1 MMHRFHGQ
9 RAWTVILG
17 AALVLAAGCTRPS
30 APPSELPP
38 APVAVAVAQIKTVP
52 VQLRAIGNVRAY
64 ETVAIRPRVNGE
76 IKEKHFNEGDFVKK
90 GAKLFTI
97 DPLPYKTVLE
107 EAKALE
113 QRDRA
118 IHKGAEAAL
127 KRGLE
132 LSRPIALAAEE
143 LEKLRTEVARARATL
158 TASEAA
164 VKTAD
169 LQYGYTT
176 IYSPIDGLTG
186 KLLITPG
193 NVVTANGAAPL
204 VVINQIWPISVV
216 FAVPEHQLREIQR
229 ERKRQGGVLPVEA
242 HIRNEEQVPR
252 GELTFNDNEV
262 DTLTGTVQ
270 LKANFGN
277 EDQLLWPGEFVE
289 IVVTLSQREKSVTV
303 PTSAVQ
309 EGQNGPFVFVV
320 KADSTAEM
328 RPVQVAFTH
337 QGEAIIA
344 KGLAAN
350 ETVVTDGHL
359 RVAPGSKLAVKGA
372 AAADKKP

>member
-1 MMHRFHGQ
+1 V
-9 RAWTVILG
+9 TVAKSQL
-17 AALVLAAGCTRPS
+17 
-30 APPSELPP
+30 
-38 APVAVAVAQIKTVP
+38 KTVP
-52 VQLRAIGNVRAY
+52 VQIRAIGNVRVYAS
-64 ETVAIRPRVNGE
+64 VAVRPRVSGE
-76 IKEKHFNEGDFVKK
+76 IIEKHFNEGDFVKK
-90 GAKLFTI
+90 GDELFII
-97 DPLPYKTVLE
+97 DPLPYKTALDQ
-107 EAKALE
+107 AKALE

-118 IHKGAEAAL
+118 ILKGADAAL

-158 TASEAA
+158 AASEAA
-164 VKTAD
+164 VKTAE

-176 IYSPIDGLTG
+176 ISAPIDGLTG

-193 NVVTANGAAPL
+193 NIVTANEAAPL

-216 FAVPEHQLREIQR
+216 FAVPEHQLGVIKR

-242 HIRNEEQVPR
+242 HIRGEAQVPR

-277 EDQLLWPGEFVE
+277 EDQLLWPGEFVD
-289 IVVTLSQREKSVTV
+289 IIVTLSQRDNSITV
-303 PTSAVQ
+303 PIAAVQ
-309 EGQNGPFVFVV
+309 DGQNGSYVFVV

-328 RPVQVAFTH
+328 RPVEVALTH
-337 QGEAIIA
+337 QGEAVIA
-344 KGLAAN
+344 KGLKAD
-350 ETVVTDGHL
+350 ETVVIDGHL
-359 RVAPGSKLAVKGA
+359 RVAPGAKVAVKGA
-372 AAADKKP
+372 AAADKQP